1 METSLITYNLKDRGR
16 QYRGKERHFH
26 LQKMAEAINSPA
38 TQERVKHR
46 DMLGY
51 YGHWPRVKY
60 GLNPCEGNESGALQP
75 ALVTTLLTAKD
86 DGTITHKAEFLKTKP
101 GQIAAQLFS
110 SRTGGFSSAIDESK
124 PDFFGFDYVL
134 EPNYSTN
141 RGYQIT
147 FDSAAHCFIAEG
159 MTLDDVVVADYND
172 QLDGALA
179 LVNHLTNAHHM
190 TLASFKRL
198 QEENAELLSLLV
210 NQKPT
215 FDSASAPL
223 SVAKQPAQQ
232 LQNDIEFFKNAKLP
246 RLSNSNQENAESF
259 TETRLYTRLRNGY

>member
-60 GLNPCEGNESGALQP
+60 GLNPCEGNEAGALQP

-147 FDSAAHCFIAEG
+147 FDSVTNSFIAEG
-159 MTLDDVVVADYND
+159 VSLDDVVISDYND

-179 LVNHLTNAHHM
+179 VIKHLNSVHHL
-190 TLASFKRL
+190 TLASLKHAK
-198 QEENAELLSLLV
+198 EENEELLSLLI
-210 NQKPT
+210 NQKT
-215 FDSASAPL
+215 ALDSVSTTPL
-223 SVAKQPAQQ
+223 SVAKYPAQQ
-232 LQNDIEFFKNAKLP
+232 IKQDIDFFKSAKLP
-246 RLSNSNQENAESF
+246 QLLTKQENQE
-259 TETRLYTRLRNGY
+259 TLQETRLYNRLRNGY

>member
-1 METSLITYNLKDRGR
+1 METPLITYNLKTRGR

-26 LQKMAEAINSPA
+26 LQKMAETINSPE

-60 GLNPCEGNESGALQP
+60 GLNPCEGNEDGALQP

-110 SRTGGFSSAIDESK
+110 SRTGGFSSAIDEST
-124 PDFFGFDYVL
+124 PNFFGFDYVL

-147 FDSAAHCFIAEG
+147 FDAVSNCFVPNGISLDNIAI
-159 MTLDDVVVADYND
+159 LDYND

-179 LVNHLTNAHHM
+179 VIKHLNNAHFM
-190 TLASFKRL
+190 TLESLKQANVDK
-198 QEENAELLSLLV
+198 EELLSLLI
-210 NQKPT
+210 NQKT
-215 FDSASAPL
+215 LDSASSAAL
-223 SVAKQPAQQ
+223 SVAKYPAQQ
-232 LQNDIEFFKNAKLP
+232 LRNDIDFFKSAKLP
-246 RLSNSNQENAESF
+246 KISNQENAE
-259 TETRLYTRLRNGY
+259 TLNETRLYTRLRNGY